1 MTRYLLLL
9 CGLLIPFV
17 SFSQEFKISGYVKDT
32 NNQPIAYANVVL
44 IVTNENPEF
53 GDITDDSGKFL
64 IDGVSSGNYKL
75 KVSFLGYKEFLKDIN
90 LESDVD
96 LGTMVLEESL
106 QELDRVTIITKKPTV
121 KRMVDR
127 LVFNVENSTISNDN
141 VLEVLKYTPGVLIVD
156 DKIKIKKSTPTVYIN
171 DKKVHLSSKEVIQL
185 LEGTNASGIK
195 SIEVITNPPAKYEA
209 EGDAVLNIV
218 TSKNI
223 ISGYHGSAFG
233 NYKQGHEFPKYS
245 FGNSHFFKTNKL
257 NTYLNYSIS
266 PKKDFSQILQ
276 KTNFIENGNTMSIW
290 ESDFEKVEKSANQNI
305 NANIDYEINAN
316 NMLNISALTIL
327 APRNN
332 SKTTSDAVA
341 EIYNSN
347 QLLDSTQS
355 TLNKKVNETIN
366 TSIDLNYVHK
376 FKDDG
381 EKISVSLHYTDFDDS
396 SYQDVSTTY
405 LYPGG
410 TTNSRTNKF
419 QTFTSQE
426 IKLYTGQVDYELQ
439 TGESGMFESGLKFS
453 SIDSDNILTQYD
465 FDNGLKVEDLN
476 NSDQFLYDE
485 KNYASYVSYSQDW
498 DDWSL
503 KTGFRFE
510 YTETMGNSIST
521 GQTNK
526 SNYAKL
532 FPSLSISKTLN
543 DKNELYLNYSRRI
556 YRPRYS
562 LLNPFKYF
570 FTDNSYIVGD
580 PKLVPQIDDTFT
592 LGYTFDNN
600 YTFEF
605 YYRNENN
612 PILEYIYQ
620 DNDDNLLIYK
630 RTNLDQSISYGLDF
644 ITYKQILNWWT
655 IYSVSSIFYY
665 ENNFFTPD
673 SSSIFTTDI
682 WSFYTEINNYLSL
695 LKNKSLTA
703 DVSFVYSSPTSY
715 GPERTSSSSS
725 LNINF
730 KKTFWD
736 NRAALNIGVT
746 DVFNNQNYSS
756 TIKYLNQDN
765 YSDLR
770 RETRLFV
777 LGFNYKFGNVF
788 LKNSERHPELEE
800 RTRLD

>member
-9 CGLLIPFV
+9 YGLLIPFV
-17 SFSQEFKISGYVKDT
+17 SFSQEFKISGYVKDN

-53 GDITDDSGKFL
+53 GDTTDDSGKFL

-106 QELDRVTIITKKPTV
+106 QELDGVTIVTKKPTV

-156 DKIKIKKSTPTVYIN
+156 DKIKIKNSTPTVYIN
-171 DKKVHLSSKEVIQL
+171 DKKVHLSSNEVIQL

-209 EGDAVLNIV
+209 EGGAVLNIV

-223 ISGYHGSAFG
+223 ISGYNGSAFG

-245 FGNSHFFKTNKL
+245 FGTSHFFKTNKL

-266 PKKDFSQILQ
+266 PRKDFSQILQ
-276 KTNFIENGNTMSIW
+276 KINFIENGNTMSTW

-316 NMLNISALTIL
+316 NLLSFSALTIL

-332 SKTTSDAVA
+332 SKTTSNAVA

-376 FKDDG
+376 FKEDG
-381 EKISVSLHYTDFDDS
+381 EKITVSLHHTDFDDS

-410 TTNSRTNKF
+410 ATNPRNNKF

-439 TGESGMFESGLKFS
+439 TGVSGMFESGLKFS

-465 FDNGLKVEDLN
+465 FDNGVKVEDLD

-503 KTGFRFE
+503 KTGLRFE
-510 YTETMGNSIST
+510 YTEIMGNSIST

-592 LGYTFDNN
+592 LGYTFNNN

-695 LKNKSLTA
+695 LKDKTLTT

-725 LNINF
+725 LNINI
-730 KKTFWD
+730 KKTFWN
-736 NRAALNIGVT
+736 NRASLNLGVT

-788 LKNSERHPELEE
+788 LKNRERHAELEE
-800 RTRLD
+800 RNRLD